1 MERCGGHQ
9 SGLCGEVTGEAVET
23 KGLGWRF
30 SMVPKMEHQHVPL
43 TNGNPAR
50 LWVPA
55 RRTFHEAKSTH
66 SESVRLTK
74 LMAPAYHSYRIV
86 DTSSYEKKL
95 TKFI

>member
-1 MERCGGHQ
+1 
-9 SGLCGEVTGEAVET
+9 
-23 KGLGWRF
+23 
-30 SMVPKMEHQHVPL
+30 MVPKMEHQHVPL

-86 DTSSYEKKL
+86 DTSSYEKKTHQVYMNQMASRL
-95 TKFI
+95 TQFR